1 MSDIT
6 ALIEAVKTFPQGPG
20 CYIWKDADGNE
31 MYVGKAKNIRK
42 RVRSYFSRMQNHV
55 PRIQQLIA
63 EADHIEYIEL
73 GSEVEALL
81 LENHLI
87 KELQP
92 RYNVRQKDG
101 KDYPL
106 LAITRDEFPR
116 VFITRDKDLK
126 KVDYYGPFTS
136 INELYRAYHFLM
148 RVFQFRNCDLDIKSD
163 DKRRAS
169 FRPCLNYHIKL
180 CSGPCTT
187 HINKNDYAADIKS
200 LRAFLSGRATK
211 AVRDQLKKN
220 MELAAEHMRY
230 EDAARYRDQLKA
242 LERLKDR
249 GRLRDWSSSHVPD
262 LDCKRAL
269 ERLSQALK
277 RDKPIKIIEGF
288 DLAHLQGEY
297 VVASMVQFIDAVP
310 NKDGYRRYKIKSNV
324 AEGEAGNN
332 DFAGMAEV
340 VGRRY
345 RRLRDEGQ
353 LFPDLI
359 LIDGGHGQVHAAVD
373 AIRALEIPLPCI
385 VGLAKKEET
394 LILPNGEELGLGRRH
409 PGLKLLMHV
418 RDEAHR
424 FCRRYYHLLQR
435 KGMHG
440 SDT

>member
-1 MSDIT
+1 MNVDPS
-6 ALIEAVKTFPQGPG
+6 LLEAVKTFPQTPG

-31 MYVGKAKNIRK
+31 LYVGKAKNIRK
-42 RVRSYFSRMQNHV
+42 RVRSYFSRMHNHV

-63 EADHIEYIEL
+63 ESVHIDYIEL

-106 LAITRDEFPR
+106 LVITREDFPR
-116 VFITRDKDLK
+116 VFITRDQTLK
-126 KVDYYGPFTS
+126 KVDYFGPFTS
-136 INELYRAYHFLM
+136 STDLYRAYHFLM
-148 RVFQFRNCDLDIKSD
+148 RVFQFRNCDLDIKAD
-163 DKRRAS
+163 DKRRQS

-187 HINKNDYAADIKS
+187 HIQKPAYAADIKS

-211 AVRDQLKKN
+211 KVRDQLREK
-220 MELAAEHMRY
+220 MASASAAMRY
-230 EDAARYRDQLKA
+230 EDAARYRDQLNA
-242 LERLKDR
+242 LERLNER
-249 GRLRDWSSSHVPD
+249 GRLSDWAASHMPEM
-262 LDCKRAL
+262 DCARAL
-269 ERLSQALK
+269 ERLQQAL
-277 RDKPIKIIEGF
+277 DIAKPIQIIEGF
-288 DLAHLQGEY
+288 DLAHLQGTH
-297 VVASMVQFIDAVP
+297 VVASMVQFVKGVP

-340 VGRRY
+340 VKRRY
-345 RRLRDEGQ
+345 RRVRDEG
-353 LFPDLI
+353 LPIPDVI
-359 LIDGGHGQVHAAVD
+359 LIDGGHGQLHAAEQ
-373 AIRALEIPLPCI
+373 ALAELQVHVPMI

-394 LILPNGEELGLGRRH
+394 LVFSDGRELVLGRRH
-409 PGLKLLMHV
+409 PGLKLLIHV

-424 FCRRYYHLLQR
+424 FCRRYYHHLQR
-435 KGMHG
+435 KSMLN
-440 SDT
+440 D